1 MPNWC
6 SNRVTFE
13 GEHHQILEIQI
24 LFEAMSRK
32 EQKERKG
39 QLPDFIF
46 EKDGYF
52 FDIHWE
58 DGVLYYETKWS
69 PNTDTI
75 MEIAVRFGAGFVH
88 GYEEGGC
95 LIYGEASFTKGVF
108 TDTCLDP
115 EDFALYLYHEADE
128 TCTFEG
134 DEYESRDEVL
144 ELLLERKKNINS
156 L

>member
-13 GEHHQILEIQI
+13 GEQHQITDLQI
-24 LFEAMSRK
+24 LFETLSRR

-39 QLPDFIF
+39 QLPNFIF
-46 EKDGYF
+46 ERDGYF

-58 DGVLYYETKWS
+58 DSVLYYETKWS
-69 PNTDTI
+69 PNTSVI
-75 MEIAVRFGAGFVH
+75 MEIAVRFDVDFVH
-88 GYEEGGC
+88 SYEEGGC
-95 LIYGEASFTKGVF
+95 LIYGEASFIKGVF

-115 EDFALYLYHEADE
+115 EDFALYLYHEADD

-134 DEYESRDEVL
+134 NEYESRDEVL
-144 ELLLERKKNINS
+144 EILLERKKAINS